1 MSRVTGLAGVACLE
15 ILKVVIDLVFATTW
29 HPVSASHVGESAGL
43 VCVSRKGPVA
53 MLISSARHVM

>member
-29 HPVSASHVGESAGL
+29 HPVSASHVGESAGR
-43 VCVSRKGPVA
+43 VCVSPVA
-53 MLISSARHVM
+53 MLI